1 MISAKFLIA
10 GAAVVAL
17 IFHPSLNRNF
27 IADYFWAFTQF
38 LEAIAVLPQLIM
50 FSKKV
55 NHYLFRVGIL
65 NLIQVILLL
74 LKLFQEFS
82 LLYFGFFVTKS
93 SIHLN
98 TLIATVLFL
107 IMLDMDF

>member
-55 NHYLFRVGIL
+55 INYLFRVEIS
-65 NLIQVILLL
+65 NLTLDTLLL

-82 LLYFGFFVTKS
+82 QLYFGFFV
-93 SIHLN
+93 IN
-98 TLIATVLFL
+98 N
-107 IMLDMDF
+107 